1 MVNMEPFT
9 IASDG
14 ESMSGCEHKISGSK
28 EKVWLPYYYE
38 GRDRGLKPHPYCME
52 CGLIKNLSSE
62 RPRRIGFF
70 MNVIAELGK
79 HYKIAQVQ
87 IRLIAQEME
96 KQSLEDKFGMDRLQ
110 QEKLF
115 IEITTRILNVPKRE
129 VKELL

>member
-1 MVNMEPFT
+1 
-9 IASDG
+9 
-14 ESMSGCEHKISGSK
+14 MSGCEHKISGSK

-62 RPRRIGFF
+62 RPRRVGFF

-79 HYKIAQVQ
+79 RYKIAQVQ
-87 IRLIAQEME
+87 IRLIALEMD
-96 KQSLEDKFGMDRLQ
+96 KQSLDDKFGMDRLQ

-115 IEITTRILNVPKRE
+115 IEITTRILNVPERA
-129 VKELL
+129 VIELL